1 MVGLKFMICGFA
13 IFLIVVILACVL
25 IADLCENTWYDD
37 AHEDEAEERYSLYV
51 TKVEREMS
59 ANAKEHAKR
68 ESYNKCVNHSVIV
81 NSIVSRYMSKIN
93 DYLTKYELKQF
104 ERFYTVY
111 CKELANTLDSID
123 KCVSTSL
130 YSNLVCKTRDT
141 YGSIF
146 SKMLAD
152 IETFIKNNSV
162 SVTDI
167 EGIKNFAKIN
177 GDFDENYKAE
187 MVDNSVSDTSTIL
200 TSTTSAVENSAK
212 NYANALTHAYEKVSQ
227 YKEENEQL
235 TKELEKCRAEAKKH
249 IDTTNSADKLKSDLA
264 KIDKVISCQKRAGS
278 NDSTLEL
285 MRTVR
290 RQIAETDILYGKDNY
305 TDYKLYC
312 WGIPI
317 EDYLNVW
324 EAEFDYPHDYFYY
337 E

>member
-1 MVGLKFMICGFA
+1 MRKI
-13 IFLIVVILACVL
+13 
-25 IADLCENTWYDD
+25 
-37 AHEDEAEERYSLYV
+37 DE
-51 TKVEREMS
+51 
-59 ANAKEHAKR
+59 
-68 ESYNKCVNHSVIV
+68 
-81 NSIVSRYMSKIN
+81 
-93 DYLTKYELKQF
+93 YLTSYKLEQF
-104 ERFYTVY
+104 DRFYTVY
-111 CKELANTLDSID
+111 CKELSDILKAIKDC
-123 KCVSTSL
+123 KCSSL
-130 YSNLVCKTRDT
+130 CYNLVVETKAT
-141 YGSIF
+141 YGGIF

-152 IETFIKNNSV
+152 VETFIKNNSA

-187 MVDNSVSDTSTIL
+187 TVDNSVSDTSTIL
-200 TSTTSAVENSAK
+200 TSTTSAVEVSAK

-264 KIDKVISCQKRAGS
+264 RIDEVISCQERAGR

-290 RQIAETDILYGKDNY
+290 GQIAETGILHGKDNY

-324 EAEFDYPHDYFYY
+324 EAEFDYTHDYFYY

>member
-1 MVGLKFMICGFA
+1 MNWITMIICIIWIVFFVGMFVA
-13 IFLIVVILACVL
+13 IITDSVKSS
-25 IADLCENTWYDD
+25 WYDD
-37 AHEDEAEERYSLYV
+37 ARDSDYTPEKKRPINHID
-51 TKVEREMS
+51 
-59 ANAKEHAKR
+59 KELDDKR
-68 ESYNKCVNHSVIV
+68 V
-81 NSIVSRYMSKIN
+81 
-93 DYLTKYELKQF
+93 DYLLCMRDIGIISSDNVSNSMRKIDEYLTSYKLEQF
-104 ERFYTVY
+104 DRFYTVY
-111 CKELANTLDSID
+111 CKELSDILKAIKDC
-123 KCVSTSL
+123 KCSSL
-130 YSNLVCKTRDT
+130 CYNLVVETKAT
-141 YGSIF
+141 YGGIF

-152 IETFIKNNSV
+152 VETFIKNNSS

-187 MVDNSVSDTSTIL
+187 TVDNSVSDTSTIL
-200 TSTTSAVENSAK
+200 TSTTSAVEVSAK

-264 KIDKVISCQKRAGS
+264 RIDEVISCQERAGR

-290 RQIAETDILYGKDNY
+290 GQIAETGIIHGKDNY

-324 EAEFDYPHDYFYY
+324 EAEFDYTHDYFYY

>member
-290 RQIAETDILYGKDNY
+290 RQIAETGILYGKDNY

>member
-1 MVGLKFMICGFA
+1 MNWITMIICIIWIVFFVGMFVA
-13 IFLIVVILACVL
+13 IITDSVKSS
-25 IADLCENTWYDD
+25 WYDD
-37 AHEDEAEERYSLYV
+37 ARDSDYTPEKKRPINHID
-51 TKVEREMS
+51 
-59 ANAKEHAKR
+59 KELDDKR
-68 ESYNKCVNHSVIV
+68 V
-81 NSIVSRYMSKIN
+81 
-93 DYLTKYELKQF
+93 DYLLCMRDIGIISSDNVSNSMRKIDEYLTSYKLEQF
-104 ERFYTVY
+104 DRFYTVY
-111 CKELANTLDSID
+111 CKELSDILKAIKDC
-123 KCVSTSL
+123 KCSSL
-130 YSNLVCKTRDT
+130 CYSLVVETKAT
-141 YGSIF
+141 YGGIF

-152 IETFIKNNSV
+152 VETFIKNNSA

-187 MVDNSVSDTSTIL
+187 TVDNSVSDTSTIL
-200 TSTTSAVENSAK
+200 TSTTSAVEVSAK

-264 KIDKVISCQKRAGS
+264 RIDEVISCQERAGR

-290 RQIAETDILYGKDNY
+290 GQIAETGILHGKDNY

-324 EAEFDYPHDYFYY
+324 EAEFDYTHDYFYY

>member
-1 MVGLKFMICGFA
+1 MDWITKIVCIMA
-13 IFLIVVILACVL
+13 IVFVAGMLVAIITDSVKSC
-25 IADLCENTWYDD
+25 WYDD
-37 AHEDEAEERYSLYV
+37 VRDLDDMLENKRAINHID
-51 TKVEREMS
+51 
-59 ANAKEHAKR
+59 KELDDKR
-68 ESYNKCVNHSVIV
+68 V
-81 NSIVSRYMSKIN
+81 
-93 DYLTKYELKQF
+93 DYLLCMRDIGIISSDNVSNSMRKIDEYLTSYKLEQF
-104 ERFYTVY
+104 DRFYTVY
-111 CKELANTLDSID
+111 CKELSDILKAIKDC
-123 KCVSTSL
+123 KCSSL
-130 YSNLVCKTRDT
+130 CYNLVVETKAT
-141 YGSIF
+141 YGGIF

-152 IETFIKNNSV
+152 VETFIKNNSA

-187 MVDNSVSDTSTIL
+187 TVDNSVSDTSTIL
-200 TSTTSAVENSAK
+200 TSTAEVVEVSAK
-212 NYANALTHAYEKVSQ
+212 NYVNALTHAYEKVSQ

-264 KIDKVISCQKRAGS
+264 KIDKVISCQERAGR

-290 RQIAETDILYGKDNY
+290 RQIAETGILHGKDNY

-324 EAEFDYPHDYFYY
+324 EAEFDYTHDYFYY

>member
-1 MVGLKFMICGFA
+1 MVLRMFYMIIGFLCILVTAVFGVCA
-13 IFLIVVILACVL
+13 IYYLASSIFNDELEHEVDKTDEQIATDATPSKHFNKRCYYAFCIKDRYVIDGDRIYHYLRK
-25 IADLCENTWYDD
+25 I
-37 AHEDEAEERYSLYV
+37 DEYL
-51 TKVEREMS
+51 T
-59 ANAKEHAKR
+59 
-68 ESYNKCVNHSVIV
+68 SYN
-81 NSIVSRYMSKIN
+81 
-93 DYLTKYELKQF
+93 LEQF
-104 ERFYTVY
+104 DRFYTVY
-111 CKELANTLDSID
+111 CKELYNTLKKISEC
-123 KCVSTSL
+123 KCTSL
-130 YSNLVCKTRDT
+130 YYDLVMETRKT

-146 SKMLAD
+146 SKMLSD
-152 IETFIKNNSV
+152 IETTIKNDTTSD
-162 SVTDI
+162 TDI

-187 MVDNSVSDTSTIL
+187 TVDNSVSDISTIL
-200 TSTTSAVENSAK
+200 TSTTSAVKNSAK

-264 KIDKVISCQKRAGS
+264 RIDEVISCQKRAS
-278 NDSTLEL
+278 RNDSTLEL

-290 RQIAETDILYGKDNY
+290 RQIAETGILHGKDNY

-324 EAEFDYPHDYFYY
+324 EVEFDYTHDYFYY

>member
-1 MVGLKFMICGFA
+1 MNWITMIICIIWIVFFVGMFVA
-13 IFLIVVILACVL
+13 IITDSVKSS
-25 IADLCENTWYDD
+25 WYDD
-37 AHEDEAEERYSLYV
+37 ARDSDYTPEKKRPINHID
-51 TKVEREMS
+51 
-59 ANAKEHAKR
+59 KELDDKR
-68 ESYNKCVNHSVIV
+68 V
-81 NSIVSRYMSKIN
+81 
-93 DYLTKYELKQF
+93 DYLLCMRDIGIISSDNVSNSMRKIDEYLTSYRLEQF
-104 ERFYTVY
+104 DRFYTVY
-111 CKELANTLDSID
+111 CKELSDILKAIKDC
-123 KCVSTSL
+123 KCSSL
-130 YSNLVCKTRDT
+130 CYSLVVETKAT
-141 YGSIF
+141 YGGIF

-152 IETFIKNNSV
+152 VETFIKNNSA

-187 MVDNSVSDTSTIL
+187 TVDNSVSDTSTIL
-200 TSTTSAVENSAK
+200 TSTTSAVEVSAK

-227 YKEENEQL
+227 CKEENEQL

-264 KIDKVISCQKRAGS
+264 RIDEVISCQERAGR

-290 RQIAETDILYGKDNY
+290 GQIAETGILYGKDNY

-324 EAEFDYPHDYFYY
+324 EAEFDYTHDYFYY

>member
-1 MVGLKFMICGFA
+1 MNWITMIICIIWIVFFVGMFVA
-13 IFLIVVILACVL
+13 IITDSVKSS
-25 IADLCENTWYDD
+25 WYDD
-37 AHEDEAEERYSLYV
+37 ARDSDYTPEKKRPINHID
-51 TKVEREMS
+51 
-59 ANAKEHAKR
+59 KELDDKR
-68 ESYNKCVNHSVIV
+68 V
-81 NSIVSRYMSKIN
+81 
-93 DYLTKYELKQF
+93 DYLLCMRDIGIISSDNVSNSMREIDEYLTSYKLEQF
-104 ERFYTVY
+104 DRFYTVY
-111 CKELANTLDSID
+111 CKELSDILKAIKDC
-123 KCVSTSL
+123 KCSSL
-130 YSNLVCKTRDT
+130 CYSLVVETKAT
-141 YGSIF
+141 YGGIF

-152 IETFIKNNSV
+152 VETFIKNNSA

-187 MVDNSVSDTSTIL
+187 TVDNSVSDTSTIL

-264 KIDKVISCQKRAGS
+264 RIDEVISCQERAGR

-290 RQIAETDILYGKDNY
+290 GQIAETGILHGKDNY

-324 EAEFDYPHDYFYY
+324 EAEFDYTHDYFYY

>member
-1 MVGLKFMICGFA
+1 MDWITMIICIIWIVFFVGMFVA
-13 IFLIVVILACVL
+13 IITDSVKSS
-25 IADLCENTWYDD
+25 WYDD
-37 AHEDEAEERYSLYV
+37 ARDSDYTPEKKRPINHID
-51 TKVEREMS
+51 
-59 ANAKEHAKR
+59 KELDDKR
-68 ESYNKCVNHSVIV
+68 V
-81 NSIVSRYMSKIN
+81 
-93 DYLTKYELKQF
+93 DYLLCMRDIGIISSDNVSNSMRKIDEYLTSYKLEQF
-104 ERFYTVY
+104 DRFYTVY
-111 CKELANTLDSID
+111 CKELSDILKAIKDC
-123 KCVSTSL
+123 KCSSL
-130 YSNLVCKTRDT
+130 CYSLVVETKAT
-141 YGSIF
+141 YGGIF

-152 IETFIKNNSV
+152 VETFIKNNSA

-187 MVDNSVSDTSTIL
+187 TVDNSVSDTSTIL
-200 TSTTSAVENSAK
+200 TSTTSAVKNSAK

-264 KIDKVISCQKRAGS
+264 RIDEVISCQKRAGR

-290 RQIAETDILYGKDNY
+290 RQIAETGILHGKDNY

-324 EAEFDYPHDYFYY
+324 EVEFDYTHDYFYY

>member
-1 MVGLKFMICGFA
+1 MNWITMIICIIWIVFFVGMFVA
-13 IFLIVVILACVL
+13 IITDSVKSS
-25 IADLCENTWYDD
+25 WYDD
-37 AHEDEAEERYSLYV
+37 ARDSDYTPEKKRPINHID
-51 TKVEREMS
+51 
-59 ANAKEHAKR
+59 KELDDKR
-68 ESYNKCVNHSVIV
+68 V
-81 NSIVSRYMSKIN
+81 
-93 DYLTKYELKQF
+93 DYLLCMRDIGIISSDNVSNSMRKIDEYLTSYKLEQF
-104 ERFYTVY
+104 DRFYTVY
-111 CKELANTLDSID
+111 CKELSDILKAIKDC
-123 KCVSTSL
+123 KCSSL
-130 YSNLVCKTRDT
+130 CYSLVVETRAT
-141 YGSIF
+141 YGGIF

-152 IETFIKNNSV
+152 VETFIKNNSA

-187 MVDNSVSDTSTIL
+187 TVDNSVSDTSTIL
-200 TSTTSAVENSAK
+200 TSTTSAVKNSAK
-212 NYANALTHAYEKVSQ
+212 NYANALTHAYEKVSK

-264 KIDKVISCQKRAGS
+264 RIDEVISCQKRAGR

-290 RQIAETDILYGKDNY
+290 RQIAETGILHGKDNY

-324 EAEFDYPHDYFYY
+324 EVEFDYTHDYFYY

>member
-13 IFLIVVILACVL
+13 IILIVVILACVL
-25 IADLCENTWYDD
+25 IVDLCENTWYDD
-37 AHEDEAEERYSLYV
+37 VHEDEAEERYSLYV

-187 MVDNSVSDTSTIL
+187 TASKSVSDTDTIL
-200 TSTTSAVENSAK
+200 TSTTSAVENK
-212 NYANALTHAYEKVSQ
+212 VNYADALNRAYEKVSQ
-227 YKEENEQL
+227 YKKENAQL
-235 TKELEKCRAEAKKH
+235 AKELEKCRTEAKRR
-249 IDTTNSADKLKSDLA
+249 IREGDLA
-264 KIDKVISCQKRAGS
+264 RIDGIIDCRERSGRNDAALKLMRKTRDEIAGNAYRNSDFAYRLYANDALVDAGS
-278 NDSTLEL
+278 W
-285 MRTVR
+285 V
-290 RQIAETDILYGKDNY
+290 
-305 TDYKLYC
+305 TDYNYDYSDGRFLYDE
-312 WGIPI
+312 WSI
-317 EDYLNVW
+317 
-324 EAEFDYPHDYFYY
+324 
-337 E
+337 

>member
-1 MVGLKFMICGFA
+1 MDWITKLVCIMMIVFVAGMLVA
-13 IFLIVVILACVL
+13 IITNSVKSC
-25 IADLCENTWYDD
+25 WYDD
-37 AHEDEAEERYSLYV
+37 VRDLDDMLE
-51 TKVEREMS
+51 
-59 ANAKEHAKR
+59 NKR
-68 ESYNKCVNHSVIV
+68 AVNHTDKESD
-81 NSIVSRYMSKIN
+81 NKRA
-93 DYLTKYELKQF
+93 DYLFCVRNINIIATDDISNSMCKIDKYLTLYKLEQF
-104 ERFYTVY
+104 NRFYTVY
-111 CKELANTLDSID
+111 CKELSDILKAIKDC
-123 KCVSTSL
+123 KCSSL
-130 YSNLVCKTRDT
+130 CYSLVVETKAT
-141 YGSIF
+141 YGGIF

-152 IETFIKNNSV
+152 VETFIKNNSA

-187 MVDNSVSDTSTIL
+187 TVDNSVSDTSTIL

-212 NYANALTHAYEKVSQ
+212 NYANALTHAYEKVRQ

-264 KIDKVISCQKRAGS
+264 RIDEVISCQERAGR

-290 RQIAETDILYGKDNY
+290 RQIAETGILHGKDNY

-324 EAEFDYPHDYFYY
+324 EVEFDYTHDYFYY

>member
-1 MVGLKFMICGFA
+1 MNWITMIICIIWIVFFVGMFVA
-13 IFLIVVILACVL
+13 IITDSVKSS
-25 IADLCENTWYDD
+25 WYDD
-37 AHEDEAEERYSLYV
+37 ARDSDYTPEKKRPINHID
-51 TKVEREMS
+51 
-59 ANAKEHAKR
+59 KELDDKR
-68 ESYNKCVNHSVIV
+68 V
-81 NSIVSRYMSKIN
+81 
-93 DYLTKYELKQF
+93 DYLLCMRDIGIISSDNVSNSMRKIDEYLTSYRLEQF
-104 ERFYTVY
+104 DRFYTVY
-111 CKELANTLDSID
+111 CKELSDILKAIKDC
-123 KCVSTSL
+123 KCSSL
-130 YSNLVCKTRDT
+130 CYSLVVETKAT
-141 YGSIF
+141 YGGIF

-152 IETFIKNNSV
+152 VETFIKNNSA

-187 MVDNSVSDTSTIL
+187 TVDNSVSDTSTIL
-200 TSTTSAVENSAK
+200 TSTTSAVEVSAK

-227 YKEENEQL
+227 CKEENEQL

-264 KIDKVISCQKRAGS
+264 RIDEVVSCQERAGR

-290 RQIAETDILYGKDNY
+290 GQIAETGILYGKDNY

-324 EAEFDYPHDYFYY
+324 EAEFDYTHDYFYY

>member
-264 KIDKVISCQKRAGS
+264 KIDKVISCQERAGR

-290 RQIAETDILYGKDNY
+290 RQIAETGILYGKDNY

>member
-1 MVGLKFMICGFA
+1 MNWITMIICIIWIVFFVGMF
-13 IFLIVVILACVL
+13 VVIITDSVKSS
-25 IADLCENTWYDD
+25 WYDD
-37 AHEDEAEERYSLYV
+37 ARDSDYTPEKKRPINHID
-51 TKVEREMS
+51 
-59 ANAKEHAKR
+59 KELDDKR
-68 ESYNKCVNHSVIV
+68 V
-81 NSIVSRYMSKIN
+81 
-93 DYLTKYELKQF
+93 DYLLCMRDIGIISSDNVSNSMRKIDEYLTSYKLEQF
-104 ERFYTVY
+104 DRFYTVY
-111 CKELANTLDSID
+111 CKELSDILKAIKDC
-123 KCVSTSL
+123 KCSSL
-130 YSNLVCKTRDT
+130 CYSLVVETKAT
-141 YGSIF
+141 YGGIF

-152 IETFIKNNSV
+152 VETFIKNNSA

-187 MVDNSVSDTSTIL
+187 TVDNSVSDTSTIL
-200 TSTTSAVENSAK
+200 TSTTSAVEVSAK

-264 KIDKVISCQKRAGS
+264 RIDEVISCQERAGR

-290 RQIAETDILYGKDNY
+290 GQIAETGILHGKDNY

-324 EAEFDYPHDYFYY
+324 EAEFDYTHDCFYY

>member
-1 MVGLKFMICGFA
+1 MNWITMIICIIWIVFFVGMFVA
-13 IFLIVVILACVL
+13 IITDSVKSS
-25 IADLCENTWYDD
+25 WYDD
-37 AHEDEAEERYSLYV
+37 ARDSDYTPEKKRPINHID
-51 TKVEREMS
+51 
-59 ANAKEHAKR
+59 KELDDKR
-68 ESYNKCVNHSVIV
+68 V
-81 NSIVSRYMSKIN
+81 
-93 DYLTKYELKQF
+93 DYLLCMRDIGIISSDNVSNSMRKIDEYLTSYKLEQF
-104 ERFYTVY
+104 DRFYTVY
-111 CKELANTLDSID
+111 CKELSDILKAIKDC
-123 KCVSTSL
+123 KCSSL
-130 YSNLVCKTRDT
+130 CYSLVVETRAT
-141 YGSIF
+141 YGGIF

-152 IETFIKNNSV
+152 VETFIKNNSA

-187 MVDNSVSDTSTIL
+187 TVDNSVSDTSTIL
-200 TSTTSAVENSAK
+200 TSTTSAVKNSAK

-264 KIDKVISCQKRAGS
+264 RIDEVISCQKRAGR

-290 RQIAETDILYGKDNY
+290 RQIAETGILHGKDNY

-324 EAEFDYPHDYFYY
+324 EVEFDYTHDYFYY